1 MIVMNMKNRGDMII
15 RERENSVVGLSLS
28 SHMKERR
35 KEKKRRGEENRSYG
49 RIFLE
54 PAALTAILCAV
65 LAATSLLLAAI
76 EARATSLA
84 FVVALL
90 EHPAPAPAPVSAATG
105 SLRHGTILNRRS
117 NSLTF
122 TAALFSFDSS
132 PVHSVSSNINME
144 ELV

>member
-1 MIVMNMKNRGDMII
+1 MQ
-15 RERENSVVGLSLS
+15 ERTDE
-28 SHMKERR
+28 ERR
-35 KEKKRRGEENRSYG
+35 GEKRKEEENRSYG
-49 RIFLE
+49 RILLV

-65 LAATSLLLAAI
+65 FAATNLLLAAI

-105 SLRHGTILNRRS
+105 SLRHGTTLNRRS
-117 NSLTF
+117 NSLTL

-132 PVHSVSSNINME
+132 PVRSVSSNINVE
-144 ELV
+144 KLV